1 MNTAFH
7 PLTLPQ
13 QFGYDSPVASCKD
26 VTGFDSLNGAAK
38 SRDTDNSERGFFMPE
53 SHTSVRPQQARRQFG
68 GPDEEAERLAGAPS
82 VCQPRSGCLPFD
94 GGKAALQTVN
104 GARAMSQNQLVT
116 VAFNGQAILAVLVD
130 GKPFVAM
137 KPIIENI
144 GLQWEAQYKRILR
157 HPVLKGSM
165 SMMDIQ
171 VDGDV
176 QRRQYLCLPLSM
188 LNGWLFGVDV
198 NRVKEEIKPKLVQY
212 QRECFDVLAKH
223 FMPAQRPHNPA
234 IDYDRISPA
243 QAQDLKE
250 LVHSI
255 VDAKVQGFG
264 ETWARLHKKFRVNS
278 YLELPA
284 TRFNEAR
291 DYLLGKLPPE
301 ATAAQPGPVA
311 VPTLMGRRWLIATT
325 PDGQE
330 TVLPISH
337 SAMVV
342 SAEDLPARIEQGDF
356 FASDLLLA
364 RIASAVALKQGHRAM
379 FRERQLLSA

>member
-1 MNTAFH
+1 MNPMH
-7 PLTLPQ
+7 PLTMPHP
-13 QFGYDSPVASCKD
+13 FGYDSPVASCKD

-53 SHTSVRPQQARRQFG
+53 SHTSVRPQQAHRQFG

-157 HPVLKGSM
+157 HPGLKGSM

-223 FMPAQRPHNPA
+223 FMPARRPHNPA

-284 TRFNEAR
+284 TKFDEAR

-301 ATAAQPGPVA
+301 ATAALPAPVA

-330 TVLPISH
+330 TVLPIAH

-364 RIASAVALKQGHRAM
+364 RIASAVAAKQGQRAM